1 MKKVKYSVNY
11 FYGEMCIIVYLNVY
25 YENNLSICVFIF
37 NVIFCLLGDSVDIV
51 VYIKLDENG
60 ILKEMLIEDCLL
72 EFLWMI
78 IGGKGIMNLFVEVN
92 MNDYLMM
99 FRNFEV

>member
-1 MKKVKYSVNY
+1 
-11 FYGEMCIIVYLNVY
+11 MCIIVYLNVY

-60 ILKEMLIEDCLL
+60 ILKEM
-72 EFLWMI
+72 
-78 IGGKGIMNLFVEVN
+78 
-92 MNDYLMM
+92 
-99 FRNFEV
+99 